1 MIQKTIIFILFIA
14 ISFPSKAQ
22 LLPLYQLKNQKP
34 CVSLKDAKNDSEKV
48 IKLSLKRKKFKT
60 IPNEIWNM
68 TNLQFLDLSKNKID
82 SIPPQIKNL
91 KNLQILILSKNKI
104 NNLPEEFYQLQNLK
118 VIRLGSNDIEYLS
131 NQIRNFKK
139 LEELDLWNTN
149 VSDLPFELSKIS
161 TLKLLDLRGILLN
174 IEKQEDILEL
184 YSETKVLMSHP
195 CNCSF

>member
-1 MIQKTIIFILFIA
+1 MIQKNIICILLL

-22 LLPLYQLKNQKP
+22 LVPLYQLKNQKA
-34 CVSLKDAKNDSEKV
+34 CVSLKEAKNDFEKV
-48 IKLSLKRKKFKT
+48 IKLRLKRKKIKT

-68 TNLQFLDLSKNKID
+68 KNLQFLDLSRNQID

-104 NNLPEEFYQLQNLK
+104 KNLPEEFYQLKNLK
-118 VIRLGSNDIEYLS
+118 VIRIGSNNIEYLS
-131 NQIRNFKK
+131 DKVRNFKQ

-149 VSDLPFELSKIS
+149 ISDLPFELSKIK

-174 IEKQEDILEL
+174 VEKQEDILEL
-184 YSETKVLMSHP
+184 YSETKVLMSYP